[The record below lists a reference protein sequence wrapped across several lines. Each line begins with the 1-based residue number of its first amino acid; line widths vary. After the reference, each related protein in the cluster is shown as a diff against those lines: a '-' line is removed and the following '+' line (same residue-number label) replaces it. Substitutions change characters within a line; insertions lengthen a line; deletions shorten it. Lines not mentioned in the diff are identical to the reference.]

1 MIVDRYYYHQLN
13 KQEQAIYKAFYNGAM
28 AHQDIIPIPV
38 RGEFSQ
44 ESFERIFMA
53 MTRDNPLIYFLN
65 QSACSTASDMFGHIA
80 ICPQYFFTKEKVK
93 EYNRKI
99 EKVVNELAGQ
109 LHLLECNDY
118 EKELRVHD
126 WICQNIEYDYEG
138 TDKDKISRV
147 IASHNILGVFA
158 YHKAQCE
165 GIAKA
170 LKVLLNA
177 VNVKCIVV
185 TGDSVKSGQSVPHAW
200 NIVNIGE
207 EPYQLDVTLVIPVAH
222 IGDTIKLS
230 ESQYSAA
237 QRIGESY
244 ELFVIATEASEAEYI
259 YIKNPY
265 EKVELNR
272 VVKEWEWVCDKY
284 DKNKQI
290 QPVTEVEV
298 VDDYILKNILP
309 DYFNRQQRSFLQDI
323 IMSEDDINYDDKYKI
338 SIEQIN
344 SIADFYTS
352 RKMIDVINGK
362 MMISMDKKAALKKI
376 LGI

>member
-1 MIVDRYYYHQLN
+1 MIIDRYYYHQLN

-65 QSACSTASDMFGHIA
+65 QSACSIANDMFGHVA

-109 LHLLECNDY
+109 LQLLECNDY

-126 WICQNIEYDYEG
+126 WICQNVEYDYEG

-170 LKVLLNA
+170 VKVLLNA
-177 VNVKCIVV
+177 VDVKCIVV
-185 TGDSVKSGQSVPHAW
+185 IGDSVKNGRSVPHAW
-200 NIVNIGE
+200 NIVDIGT
-207 EPYQLDVTLVIPVAH
+207 EPYQLDVTWDIGAMGQSKHH
-222 IGDTIKLS
+222 IAYDYFNLTDELMNQDHKADSSLPECKS
-230 ESQYSAA
+230 KKANYYV
-237 QRIGESY
+237 QRGCSFQMRHR
-244 ELFVIATEASEAEYI
+244 LMA
-259 YIKNPY
+259 
-265 EKVELNR
+265 
-272 VVKEWEWVCDKY
+272 WVCDKY
-284 DKNKQI
+284 DKEKQI

-309 DYFNRQQRSFLQDI
+309 DYFNRQQRNFLQDI

-344 SIADFYTS
+344 SISDFYTS

-362 MMISMDKKAALKKI
+362 IMISMDKKAALKKI

>member
-65 QSACSTASDMFGHIA
+65 QSACSTASDIFGHVA

-109 LHLLECNDY
+109 LQLLACNDY

-126 WICQNIEYDYEG
+126 WICQNVDYDYEG
-138 TDKDKISRV
+138 TDKEKISRV

-170 LKVLLNA
+170 VKVLLNA
-177 VNVKCIVV
+177 VDMKCIVV
-185 TGDSVKSGQSVPHAW
+185 TGMAGKDGNMGPHAW
-200 NIVNIGE
+200 NIVDIDG
-207 EPYQLDVTLVIPVAH
+207 EPYQLDVTWDINW
-222 IGDTIKLS
+222 S
-230 ESQYSAA
+230 ESMGITY
-237 QRIGESY
+237 
-244 ELFVIATEASEAEYI
+244 
-259 YIKNPY
+259 
-265 EKVELNR
+265 
-272 VVKEWEWVCDKY
+272 
-284 DKNKQI
+284 
-290 QPVTEVEV
+290 
-298 VDDYILKNILP
+298 
-309 DYFNRQQRSFLQDI
+309 DYFNLTDHLMEKEHNPENVLPKCDKNSANYFIKNRCNFQTRYALLKYVQRQIEQGKKELVFRINGRLKNENIATVIEKFLQK
-323 IMSEDDINYDDKYKI
+323 KYQDTEAEKVVSLYKVNRKI
-338 SIEQIN
+338 GV
-344 SIADFYTS
+344 YYM
-352 RKMIDVINGK
+352 R
-362 MMISMDKKAALKKI
+362 IS
-376 LGI
+376 